1 MLEGSRGPV
10 PSLAEA
16 IAGEPIRG
24 SWWGHSKGKSIFWA
38 SRAVRDSRETLVCR
52 LIGGK
57 ITYVHR
63 RLWPALVR
71 LAKWLDKGGLAALRE
86 AHTPSGAHKIRMV
99 PFSRWVTLETRRQA
113 ERLSEE
119 DARAQFG
126 AWIDAYLHEADPAPS
141 GSAADACEFSNAMV
155 GFSFFTSDNYWFPV
169 RCRSRSSS
177 FCRGTHL
184 PRTITPNGRFSVSRF
199 SSGLPATSSRSAR

>member
-1 MLEGSRGPV
+1 MCEYRRQFAPRHDECGRVRSCPYRVAGWISSHRINTWITLWRSLKSTGVVLEGSRGPV

-57 ITYVHR
+57 IAYVPR

-71 LAKWLDKGGLAALRE
+71 LAKWLDKSGPAAVRE
-86 AHTPSGAHKIRMV
+86 THANSGAHN
-99 PFSRWVTLETRRQA
+99 A
-113 ERLSEE
+113 
-119 DARAQFG
+119 DG
-126 AWIDAYLHEADPAPS
+126 ALFPVGDTGDAPS
-141 GSAADACEFSNAMV
+141 GRETF
-155 GFSFFTSDNYWFPV
+155 
-169 RCRSRSSS
+169 
-177 FCRGTHL
+177 
-184 PRTITPNGRFSVSRF
+184 RTLTL
-199 SSGLPATSSRSAR
+199 SGARR